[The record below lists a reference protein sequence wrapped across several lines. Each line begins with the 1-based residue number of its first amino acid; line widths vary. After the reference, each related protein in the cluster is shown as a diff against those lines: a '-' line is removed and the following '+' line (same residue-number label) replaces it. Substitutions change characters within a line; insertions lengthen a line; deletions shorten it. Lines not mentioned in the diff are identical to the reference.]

1 MSIIA
6 GVFFNFVPINGAV
19 IEKARFS
26 IDFLPVLSI
35 VAYAIVMNA
44 ICWIVRAHSQKTVDA
59 TFVAI
64 IMPFSSV
71 ITGII
76 SILMGKESITL
87 SFVIG
92 VALGILAI
100 VVSICSDVIEINMD
114 KKRKLIRE

>member
-1 MSIIA
+1 M
-6 GVFFNFVPINGAV
+6 
-19 IEKARFS
+19 IEKVRFS
-26 IDFLPVLSI
+26 IDFLPLLSI

-44 ICWIVRAHSQKTVDA
+44 ICWIVRAYSQKTVDA

-76 SILMGKESITL
+76 SILMGKENIT
-87 SFVIG
+87 SGFVIG

-100 VVSICSDVIEINMD
+100 LVSIWSDVREIKMD
-114 KKRKLIRE
+114 KKRKLRSE